1 MTLVGPTPRT
11 THKRLPQRGS
21 HDREVIHSIL
31 DEGLVC
37 HIGFVAEG
45 QPFVIPTIY
54 ARVGERL
61 YVHGAGASRMLTT
74 LKEGAAVCVEVTLV
88 DALVLAR
95 SAFHHS
101 MNYRSVMIFGVAQ
114 EAVDPSEKRQALEA
128 IVEHVVPGRMRETRP
143 PSAAEIAGT
152 RVLWIPI
159 LEASAKVRT
168 GPPVDS
174 EDDHALAHWA
184 GELPLRMIAGTP
196 VADPRLAEGIA
207 VPPSVGGYRRPRDTR

>member
-1 MTLVGPTPRT
+1 MTLIGPTPRT

-21 HDREVIHSIL
+21 HDRALIHAIL

-37 HIGFVAEG
+37 HVAFVADG

-61 YVHGAGASRMLTT
+61 YVHGAGASRMLAT
-74 LKEGAAVCVEVTLV
+74 LKLGAPVCVEVTLV

-101 MNYRSVMIFGVAQ
+101 MNYRSVMVFGVAQ
-114 EAVDPSEKRQALEA
+114 EAVDPAEKREALHA
-128 IVEHVVPGRMRETRP
+128 IVEHVVAGRSRETRP
-143 PSAAEIAGT
+143 PSAQEIAGT
-152 RVLWIPI
+152 RVLWVPI

-174 EDDHALAHWA
+174 EEDHLLPHWA
-184 GELPLRMIAGTP
+184 GELPLRMVPGAP
-196 VADPRLAEGIA
+196 VPDPRLAA
-207 VPPSVGGYRRPRDTR
+207 ATPLPPSLYDYQRVKAR

>member
-1 MTLVGPTPRT
+1 MTLIGPTERT

-21 HDREVIHSIL
+21 HDREVIHAIL

-37 HIGFVAEG
+37 HIAFVADG

-54 ARVGERL
+54 ARLGERVYL
-61 YVHGAGASRMLTT
+61 HGAMASRMLNA
-74 LKEGAAVCVEVTLV
+74 LRLGAPVCVEVTLV
-88 DALVLAR
+88 DGLVLAR

-114 EAVDPSEKRQALEA
+114 ESTDPAEKRQALEA

-143 PSAAEIAGT
+143 PSAQEIAGT

-168 GPPVDS
+168 GPPADS
-174 EDDHALAHWA
+174 EDDLRLPHWA
-184 GELPLRMIAGTP
+184 GELPLRMVAGAPVPDPQLAAGTP
-196 VADPRLAEGIA
+196 LPATLA
-207 VPPSVGGYRRPRDTR
+207 GYRRTR